1 MSNKRIDTGNTQVR
15 RNRKY
20 EPIVDR
26 LCNRKCAYSQKPI
39 FQYIKDLMVFAAMV
53 GYTVGVTEE
62 LEPDS
67 IQIVLSTYASDEKDG
82 FIYLIALLKEKTAA
96 VLKDEKIAESVKYF
110 ERYCNGGLS
119 IIQGWLEKNP
129 GDSEGVD
136 TLAHEIYEQILENNK
151 VISGPDRP
159 EVEF

>member
-1 MSNKRIDTGNTQVR
+1 MSSKRIDTGNTQVR

-26 LCNRKCAYSQKPI
+26 LCNRKCAYSQRPI
-39 FQYIKDLMVFAAMV
+39 FQYNKDLMVFAAMV
-53 GYTVGVTEE
+53 GYTMEVAEE

-82 FIYLIALLKEKTAA
+82 FIYLIALLKEKDASA
-96 VLKDEKIAESVKYF
+96 LKDGRIADSVKYF
-110 ERYCNGGLS
+110 EKYCNGGLS
-119 IIQGWLEKNP
+119 IIQEWLDENP

-136 TLAHEIYEQILENNK
+136 TLAEKIYEQILENNK
-151 VISGPDRP
+151 VIGGPDRP

>member
-1 MSNKRIDTGNTQVR
+1 MSNKRLDTGNTQIR

-26 LCNRKCAYSQKPI
+26 LCNRKCSYSNKPI
-39 FQYIKDLMVFAAMV
+39 FQYNKDLMVFAAMV
-53 GYTVGVTEE
+53 GYSNEVSED

-82 FIYLIALLKEKTAA
+82 FIYLIALLEEKNAL
-96 VLKDEKIAESVKYF
+96 VLKDSNTLEAVKYF
-110 ERYCNGGLS
+110 EKYCNGGLS
-119 IIQGWLEKNP
+119 IIKNWLDNSP

-136 TLAHEIYEQILENNK
+136 TLAEKIYSQILENNK
-151 VISGPDRP
+151 IISEGDKP
-159 EVEF
+159 EVSF